1 MDQTNYIYSNTD
13 QVSVCQNRGRFCFL
27 LGRGNIS
34 NILAEL
40 MFFSDPRHR
49 LDNKKNQVYCNDEGG
64 CTKIVNFMNQAEAS
78 SHLQQPISP

>member
-1 MDQTNYIYSNTD
+1 M
-13 QVSVCQNRGRFCFL
+13 SVCQNRDRFCFL

-40 MFFSDPRHR
+40 IFFSDPRHR

-64 CTKIVNFMNQAEAS
+64 CTKIVSFMN
-78 SHLQQPISP
+78 PIPGVSMLSVVTLV